1 MLLASHHCPVEI
13 ENLVNNDKK
22 SKMLSMVMISKLC
35 MGIELMRKQFGIRIK
50 FSMSAYIGE
59 IIKYHA
65 ITFWLNLFGVFS
77 TFPDFTSIFIDANC
91 V

>member
-1 MLLASHHCPVEI
+1 MLLASPHCPIEI

-35 MGIELMRKQFGIRIK
+35 MGIELMQKRFGITTK

-65 ITFWLNLFGVFS
+65 ITFWLNLFGFFL
-77 TFPDFTSIFIDANC
+77 TFADFTSIFIDANC